1 MQKGNPHTR
10 TRTRT
15 GAGTHTHTCTRTGR
29 GKVLHINV
37 MPSISTEKSREREW
51 ERHEEWLRGA
61 GQLQLAKADPIAKRP
76 SNSNNNNSKEYASTC
91 CPPSTVSPSLSHS
104 PSLPPHNACSLRN
117 EVLFCCCVCVK
128 WYPLCMQPACVCAC
142 VSVVHKFIN
151 VINYKCC
158 IILVQ
163 LVSVKFNKT

>member
-1 MQKGNPHTR
+1 MQKGNPH

-37 MPSISTEKSREREW
+37 MPSISTEKSREGEW
-51 ERHEEWLRGA
+51 QRRRVEE

-76 SNSNNNNSKEYASTC
+76 SNSNNNKSKEYASTC
-91 CPPSTVSPSLSHS
+91 CPHLSLP

-128 WYPLCMQPACVCAC
+128 WYPLCMHPACVCAC

-163 LVSVKFNKT
+163 LVSVKFNKTLKGQ